1 MTICDI
7 TLDSEKGW
15 KNVAD
20 LISAKTETTFT
31 FDSSKKYYFQV
42 KNGNVLFNNNSTTPT
57 DNSGLVAERGEQV
70 VMLIASGNLYAQAN
84 GGKAVVNVSAED

>member
-7 TLDSEKGW
+7 TLDSENGW
-15 KNVAD
+15 ENVAD
-20 LISAKTETTFT
+20 LISAKTGTTFT
-31 FDSSKKYYFQV
+31 FASDKKCYFQV

-57 DNSGLVAERGEQV
+57 NNSGLVAERGEQV